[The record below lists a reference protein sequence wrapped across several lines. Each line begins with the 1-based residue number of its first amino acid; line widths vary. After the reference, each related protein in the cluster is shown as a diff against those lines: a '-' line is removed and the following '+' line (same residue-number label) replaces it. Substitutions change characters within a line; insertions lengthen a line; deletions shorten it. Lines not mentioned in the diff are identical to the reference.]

1 MAVHVMMKT
10 FDVQWGEPKMPENVK
25 KFFFDS
31 VDNKENDIWLRYL
44 VGEDSTDPNNILDD
58 WLINELKLSN
68 DDEILLKHWW

>member
-1 MAVHVMMKT
+1 MAGHVMMKT